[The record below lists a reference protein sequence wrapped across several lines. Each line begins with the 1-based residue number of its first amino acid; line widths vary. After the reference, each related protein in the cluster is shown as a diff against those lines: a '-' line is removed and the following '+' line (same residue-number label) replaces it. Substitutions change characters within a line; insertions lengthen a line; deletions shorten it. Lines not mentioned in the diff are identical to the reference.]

1 MDINAIDITTLPSV
15 KSIELTDKIYVFKLR
30 ENKYYVEKIDIAE
43 LSSFLYDKEMT
54 DKFNA
59 KYNEL
64 LELSSNFINYLK
76 ENFPTREFV
85 ENTFITKKDFNLIYD
100 DILNV
105 KNLKEDIL
113 FEYTHKDVNSKYK
126 QDSRV
131 ETEKLNRQYT
141 RDIASQIVY
150 IVPSE

>member
-76 ENFPTREFV
+76 ENFPTKEFV

-141 RDIASQIVY
+141 RDIASEIVY